1 MEIWFYINHQ
11 PGPSPHRSARPLFCL
26 PSLPLFLSRF
36 LPLLS
41 FILFSLLF
49 IESTR
54 ISLCAVFPLRSHLRD
69 STHDSRRA
77 ARALRAL
84 RRSFEARDRRSY
96 RWQRDSFVLSRRFQL
111 IFIVYLPDQRYLED
125 NGPPRYIRSEPY
137 HVNTEVYLLS
147 FTASG
152 RRSSLLSPH
161 PRLIC
166 RRRIAWIGIAECCW
180 LVSSRRYV
188 RTYI

>member
-11 PGPSPHRSARPLFCL
+11 PGPSPFCL
-26 PSLPLFLSRF
+26 TTFLSPLPLFLSCSFSSSSFFPFSSSDPRVYLF
-36 LPLLS
+36 ALS
-41 FILFSLLF
+41 FFSVLIFAIRPTILG
-49 IESTR
+49 
-54 ISLCAVFPLRSHLRD
+54 AP
-69 STHDSRRA
+69 
-77 ARALRAL
+77 RALCP
-84 RRSFEARDRRSY
+84 SFEARDRRSY

-125 NGPPRYIRSEPY
+125 NGPPRYIRSESY
-137 HVNTEVYLLS
+137 HANTEVYLLS
-147 FTASG
+147 LPASG
-152 RRSSLLSPH
+152 RRGSLLSPH